1 LITHKSSEFRFN
13 KFLSDEKMNTENQS
27 IDQNSASPKTMPFHK
42 YKPFKPVAL
51 TDRTWPDNV
60 ITSAP
65 RWCSVDLRDGNQAL
79 VEPMTPNEKQRMYD
93 LLLELGFKEIEVGFP
108 AASQT
113 DFDFVR
119 RIIEEDMIPDDVT
132 IQVLCQA
139 RKQLIDRTCE
149 AVTGAKNV
157 IFHLY
162 NSTSTLQRKVVF
174 NMSREEVVKL
184 AVDATTM
191 VKAGVSRLI
200 EDGTNVTLEYS
211 PESYTA
217 TEMDF
222 AVEICEAVMN
232 EWQPTVENKIILN
245 LPSTVEMATPNIY
258 ADQLEW
264 FIRHL
269 PQRDKA
275 IISLHTHNDR
285 GTGVAASELGL
296 MAGADRIEGTLF
308 GNGERTGNCD
318 VITMAMN
325 MFSQGVDPELYLG
338 DMSKI
343 VAVSEECTK
352 IAIHVRQP
360 YAGDLVFTAFSGS
373 HQDAIRKGMAFVESG
388 SDGSWEVPYLPIDPA
403 DVGGSYRETV
413 RVNSQSGKGGVA
425 FILENYFGVSLPK
438 SVLLE
443 FSPVVQKLSEA
454 DGGEL
459 KPDRI
464 WDAFVKE
471 YIDVEGPYQLLD
483 YSVNSLDGD
492 RESCDAKIQVA
503 ENQVDTH
510 GEGSGPID
518 AFIEGLVKTLNEP
531 ISVVEYQEYALNEGS
546 EAQAICILAISD
558 EKQNKYYG
566 VGISQNTTT
575 AAFKSIISAINR
587 KWR

>member
-1 LITHKSSEFRFN
+1 MSNSE
-13 KFLSDEKMNTENQS
+13 ENAAQT
-27 IDQNSASPKTMPFHK
+27 QSPKKMPFHK
-42 YKPFKPVAL
+42 YKPFQPIKLP
-51 TDRTWPDNV
+51 DRTWPDQV
-60 ITSAP
+60 ISKAP

-79 VEPMTPNEKQRMYD
+79 IEPMTPNEKLKMYK

-119 RIIEEDMIPDDVT
+119 LIVEEDMIPADVT

-139 RKQLIDRTCE
+139 REELITRTCE
-149 AVTGAKNV
+149 AVSGAKKV

-174 NMSREEVVKL
+174 NMGREEVIKL
-184 AVDATTM
+184 ATDATGM
-191 VKAGVSRLI
+191 VKAHTDAL
-200 EDGTNVTLEYS
+200 EKAGTEVTLEYS

-222 AVEICEAVMN
+222 AVEICAAVMN
-232 EWQPTVENKIILN
+232 VWQPTVEQKIILN

-269 PQRDKA
+269 PEREKA
-275 IISLHTHNDR
+275 VISLHTHNDR
-285 GTGVAASELGL
+285 GTGVAASEMGL

-325 MFSQGVDPELYLG
+325 MFSQGVDPELYLS
-338 DMSKI
+338 DMPKI
-343 VAVSEECTK
+343 VAVSNECTK
-352 IAIHVRQP
+352 IDIHVRQP
-360 YAGDLVFTAFSGS
+360 YAGELVFTAFSGS
-373 HQDAIRKGMAFVESG
+373 HQDAIRKGMSFVEK
-388 SDGSWEVPYLPIDPA
+388 DGNETWEVPYLPIDPV

-425 FILENYFGVSLPK
+425 FILESYFGVSLPRPL
-438 SVLLE
+438 LLE
-443 FSPVVQKLSEA
+443 FSPIVQKLSEN

-459 KPDRI
+459 KPDSI
-464 WDAFVKE
+464 WNAFLTEFV
-471 YIDVEGPYQLLD
+471 DVEGPYKLID
-483 YSVNSLDGD
+483 YNVSSDGKSEHCEA
-492 RESCDAKIQVA
+492 RIMVG
-503 ENQVDTH
+503 ENEIEVQ
-510 GEGSGPID
+510 GQGSGPID
-518 AFIEGLVKTLNEP
+518 AFVSAMVETLNEP
-531 ISVVEYQEYALNEGS
+531 LNVVDYQEYALNEGK
-546 EAQAICILAISD
+546 EAQAICIISIND
-558 EKQNKYYG
+558 EQENKYYG
-566 VGISQNTTT
+566 VGLSQNTTT
-575 AAFKSIISAINR
+575 AAFKSIIAAINR